1 MSNIQKK
8 LDHTNVTKLTETE
21 LKGTYGK
28 KNKDITKQE
37 KEKYKTFFM
46 VILSF
51 TLLEILL

>member
-8 LDHTNVTKLTETE
+8 LDHVNATKLIETE
-21 LKGTYGK
+21 LKGIYGK